1 MLARHHISVT
11 VTRQT
16 VSQRV
21 SCVERGWTGL
31 QDNRKSIS
39 VLSTKWTRCLILC
52 PQQLSAPSHC
62 FARASV
68 QFTFHS
74 EPRGTCKTNMGLLD
88 STRGVLAWERTCN
101 QKLYGLDQA
110 RAIPRLVFKELK
122 LAEVVGNVTALTV
135 SWSDDRRL
143 TSLTNA
149 IKKQL
154 LCKVGISEVLTIF
167 GKNRTNWVL
176 ELEFMLIDSG
186 TVWDLS

>member
-1 MLARHHISVT
+1 MNWT
-11 VTRQT
+11 VGQQK
-16 VSQRV
+16 VNI
-21 SCVERGWTGL
+21 CVEHKMNTVF
-31 QDNRKSIS
+31 NPVSTTIVCSIT
-39 VLSTKWTRCLILC
+39 LLC
-52 PQQLSAPSHC
+52 PSLCSIYLPLW
-62 FARASV
+62 ASRHL
-68 QFTFHS
+68 QNEYGFIRLN
-74 EPRGTCKTNMGLLD
+74 PR
-88 STRGVLAWERTCN
+88 VLAWERTCN

-176 ELEFMLIDSG
+176 ELVFMLIDSG